1 MRVAFRAMVVALL
14 VFAGQATGQEQKPE
28 VRTKLEGHRGG
39 VTAIAFS
46 RDGKLLATGSGNGIV
61 FLWDAKS
68 GEQLARLNQNN
79 GNTITGVALSAD
91 GARLAASGKGLVA
104 QWDAT
109 DPKSPKAM
117 RHLTTSDT
125 ARYVGVGATGDEL
138 AFAYTQ
144 QWRND
149 YPARVEF
156 SPLKE
161 ESAGRRVGGPELFD
175 PRAIACA
182 PDADS
187 QATAV
192 YGIYGQKDTPAVFL
206 FGLGDVK
213 TITRGVP
220 ALAKDGNYHIVY
232 SLDGKWLGV
241 CSGKDFAVWRVPG
254 SQIIGG
260 EPLSVGVDVY
270 VGAIGARD
278 LAVTASLPV
287 EGAKTELTFWKLGED
302 VKKLGTHKTEL
313 SDVRCLAFSP
323 DGNTLAVGGYTDGV
337 VQLWSL
343 NGERKLI
350 DKKDRK

>member
-1 MRVAFRAMVVALL
+1 MRVAFRAVVVAFL
-14 VFAGQATGQEQKPE
+14 VFSGRATGQEQKTE
-28 VRTKLEGHRGG
+28 VRAKLEGHRGG

-46 RDGKLLATGSGNGIV
+46 RDGKLIVTGSGSGVV

-68 GEQLARLNQNN
+68 GEQLAKLNQNN

-91 GARLAASGKGLVA
+91 GARLAASSKGLVA

-117 RHLTTSDT
+117 RNFATSEGS
-125 ARYVGVGATGDEL
+125 RYVGVGATGDGT
-138 AFAYTQ
+138 AFAYVQT
-144 QWRND
+144 WRND
-149 YPARVEF
+149 FPPWVEF
-156 SPLKE
+156 SPLKDD
-161 ESAGRRVGGPELFD
+161 SPGRRVGGPDLFD

-187 QATAV
+187 HATAV

-220 ALAKDGNYHIVY
+220 ALAKDGPYQIAY
-232 SLDGKWLGV
+232 SVDGKWLGV

-260 EPLSVGVDVY
+260 EPLI
-270 VGAIGARD
+270 VGADISASAIGPKD
-278 LAVTASLPV
+278 LAVTAPVPV
-287 EGAKTELTFWKLGED
+287 EGMKSELTFWKLGED
-302 VKKLGTHKTEL
+302 VKKLGSHKTEL
-313 SDVRCLAFSP
+313 VDIRCLAFSP

-343 NGERKLI
+343 NGERKPI
-350 DKKDRK
+350 DKKDGK